1 MLFTVILEP
10 EPEGGYSVHCPALPG
25 CAAQGDTIEEA
36 LANTV
41 VAIRQAL
48 EGWEQDDLPPPTDSL
63 EAFCDELYEILAAR
77 DEDDLPLTIE
87 TRQLEVPALK
97 GERLQVPLPSGTEP
111 PVVLTV
117 PEDPRGGKV
126 KRGALGAYIRHSGMT
141 AEQFIDYVG
150 QESEMLER
158 ESSE

>member
-1 MLFTVILEP
+1 M
-10 EPEGGYSVHCPALPG
+10 
-25 CAAQGDTIEEA
+25 
-36 LANTV
+36 
-41 VAIRQAL
+41 
-48 EGWEQDDLPPPTDSL
+48 
-63 EAFCDELYEILAAR
+63 
-77 DEDDLPLTIE
+77 
-87 TRQLEVPALK
+87 PALK